1 MFDIIHEFSFL
12 NLLSLLAFFTTVG
25 LFFCG
30 IPICRQIWKRKDTTE
45 ISGAPFLMGVLGG
58 TCWLTYGYLKKD
70 DTVIYVT
77 SAQII
82 LYSIYVVFY
91 FFMTKKKFWISLK
104 ILALVTIC
112 AALVL
117 SVHFFG
123 HKVFHPLGIVCMTLN
138 TADFGAPLAGLRVV
152 IRRRATST
160 LPLPLC
166 IANFLV
172 SSEWFLYGL
181 LVHDFY
187 LITPNG
193 IGSLLAVSQLVLF
206 IVLPRKPNQRAPILR
221 LYDFI
226 RRCGTA
232 DRVTDIEQAAVVPVE
247 KNEDEFR
254 ISKHRWSSRVISNIE
269 NEIDNVIQK
278 VHLGDQFAYSNKLN
292 KEEETISTDSVTL
305 SPADNDDLTI
315 INDSDSID
323 GKPIVFPITIKDEN
337 QLRAI
342 SRRLSS
348 MSNTALASPQQPQV
362 NFNHSFA
369 GTGHYPPKQQCRALP
384 PPPLQ
389 RSSGQR
395 TTVDGWWPAATRT
408 SPFGFSFSGGFGG
421 LTTANNFGFPQQ
433 SVVTIAEEDEFPIVT
448 TFNPLATKSTVKRCK
463 SAPQL
468 NKN

>member
-1 MFDIIHEFSFL
+1 MFDIIHEFSFI

-77 SAQII
+77 SAQIV
-82 LYSIYVVFY
+82 LYSVYVVFY

-104 ILALVTIC
+104 VLALVTTC

-123 HKVFHPLGIVCMTLN
+123 HKIFHPLGIVCMTLN

-172 SSEWFLYGL
+172 SSEW
-181 LVHDFY
+181 
-187 LITPNG
+187 
-193 IGSLLAVSQLVLF
+193 
-206 IVLPRKPNQRAPILR
+206 KPNQRAPILR
-221 LYDFI
+221 LYAFI
-226 RRCGTA
+226 RRCGSA

-305 SPADNDDLTI
+305 SPVIDDAT
-315 INDSDSID
+315 NHGDTDSMEN
-323 GKPIVFPITIKDEN
+323 KPIVFPITIKDER
-337 QLRAI
+337 QLMAM

-348 MSNTALASPQQPQV
+348 MSNTALASPQPPQI

-369 GTGHYPPKQQCRALP
+369 GTGHHPPKQHGYSLP

-389 RSSGQR
+389 RNGGQR
-395 TTVDGWWPAATRT
+395 TTVDGWWPSATRI

-421 LTTANNFGFPQQ
+421 LTTANNSGFPQQ
-433 SVVTIAEEDEFPIVT
+433 SVVTIAEEDEFPTVT
-448 TFNPLATKSTVKRCK
+448 TLNALSSKSAVKRCI